1 MKVKC
6 SCKKVAHHA
15 QVTCIFIED
24 VMKGKDFK
32 TMLKYKGLSKK
43 TQVGGF
49 KAMFCSSFSS
59 MHCRPGCAA
68 NASV

>member
-1 MKVKC
+1 
-6 SCKKVAHHA
+6 
-15 QVTCIFIED
+15 
-24 VMKGKDFK
+24 
-32 TMLKYKGLSKK
+32 MLKYKGLSKK

-59 MHCRPGCAA
+59 MRCRPEFAA